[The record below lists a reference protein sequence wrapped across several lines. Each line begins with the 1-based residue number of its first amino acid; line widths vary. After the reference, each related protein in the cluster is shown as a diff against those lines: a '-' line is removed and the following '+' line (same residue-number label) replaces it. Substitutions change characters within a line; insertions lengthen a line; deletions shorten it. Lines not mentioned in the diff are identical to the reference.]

1 MDKFLGAVPTDPTP
15 EEAQPMT
22 IRLSAVDE
30 KATLE
35 DISPQPA
42 LSTFGQNWRMPAKKD
57 NSSNVG
63 TGQTLLFW
71 REGKDGAIHATVKG
85 KESLQ
90 VLKVPHDA
98 LRPGAQDEVFVVEN
112 DALVSRHLAFSIA
125 PDGTLLVRRGLSASD
140 RVVLAPRS
148 DAEAG
153 DRVTLRSQP

>member
-1 MDKFLGAVPTDPTP
+1 
-15 EEAQPMT
+15 MT

-42 LSTFGQNWRMPAKKD
+42 LSTFAQNWRMPAKKD

-85 KESLQ
+85 KE
-90 VLKVPHDA
+90 VKDTHDA
-98 LRPGAQDEVFVVEN
+98 GRITALLAVQKGSCRRSLEMLRQQDQTTR
-112 DALVSRHLAFSIA
+112 S
-125 PDGTLLVRRGLSASD
+125 
-140 RVVLAPRS
+140 PRS
-148 DAEAG
+148 VSWPC
-153 DRVTLRSQP
+153 R

>member
-1 MDKFLGAVPTDPTP
+1 
-15 EEAQPMT
+15 MT

-42 LSTFGQNWRMPAKKD
+42 LSTFAQNWRMPAKKD

-85 KESLQ
+85 KEVKEHTLCRS
-90 VLKVPHDA
+90 HHSIT
-98 LRPGAQDEVFVVEN
+98 
-112 DALVSRHLAFSIA
+112 SRAK
-125 PDGTLLVRRGLSASD
+125 
-140 RVVLAPRS
+140 
-148 DAEAG
+148 
-153 DRVTLRSQP
+153 SQPQAKLGNASTAGSDDTLTPQRKLAVSIVSQMNISSSDVA